1 MNTLVQC
8 ETRMRTTV
16 GCRVLVAR
24 AEHGTDF
31 HHFGPRTR
39 TLATV
44 HCSRRG
50 RGGLDGF
57 CGSDLTMPKYCNW
70 RLGAAYELDVATA
83 MLIASNI
90 LVLESMQK

>member
-57 CGSDLTMPKYCNW
+57 CGSDLTMPKYLQIHRNT
-70 RLGAAYELDVATA
+70 LGQHL
-83 MLIASNI
+83 LQ
-90 LVLESMQK
+90 LETWSSL